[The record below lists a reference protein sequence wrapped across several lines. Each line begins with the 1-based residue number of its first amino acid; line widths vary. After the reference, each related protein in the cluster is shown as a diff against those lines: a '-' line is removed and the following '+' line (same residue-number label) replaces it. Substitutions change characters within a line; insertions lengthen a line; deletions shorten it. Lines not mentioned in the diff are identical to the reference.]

1 VQRYLPFLIEAYL
14 IRQPQQQIY
23 IVAPASST
31 DMIATLITGL
41 TDSLP
46 RQLLAELTFSTYERD
61 IAKATTQIVGLSWI
75 ETPGK
80 EASAG
85 QRFSSHFYRE
95 KLAVNCSTDEQS
107 SLIGHR
113 LVINDPS
120 LVTLASSF
128 ARYAANCLVADDVKV
143 LYELIEQAEKDP
155 ELTIERFLRLY
166 SDEVVNRGN
175 LSQEMIES
183 YLANPL
189 YQIEKLGA
197 HHFRANM
204 LDAVMSNPQWWQS
217 RLRPLLLD
225 LREQSRQEQMVVPQR
240 TPGQNHQVSRQLARK
255 RKASQRAARTSP
267 ILLNA
272 LARLAK
278 DAIPS
283 IVSAMEEAVTV
294 RDAADEATPRK
305 GMERISTL
313 LDLMSCCLLPE
324 DPIGVWKELLDS
336 VLQKPEACRF
346 LTTRW
351 DIFAWL
357 LREWDIAF
365 AEYPEYDEAVRRVL
379 VVPWPYLGEFLRL
392 RLQEQH
398 SDWHLF
404 AVDSL
409 IGDTSLT
416 PPIAQLL
423 GQNYGEEITELL
435 KHLMQEQRWWVR
447 VAQFVTQL
455 IGNGYPGKPTYY
467 SLIEQL
473 LGYLTQVPQYRL
485 LAKDLVVALTLQRYS
500 GTVSYW
506 RQIEALLREL
516 LKEGQPEEGM
526 DLFHTLASSY
536 DKERFAPIRHGWNP

>member
-1 VQRYLPFLIEAYL
+1 
-14 IRQPQQQIY
+14 
-23 IVAPASST
+23 
-31 DMIATLITGL
+31 
-41 TDSLP
+41 
-46 RQLLAELTFSTYERD
+46 
-61 IAKATTQIVGLSWI
+61 
-75 ETPGK
+75 
-80 EASAG
+80 
-85 QRFSSHFYRE
+85 
-95 KLAVNCSTDEQS
+95 
-107 SLIGHR
+107 
-113 LVINDPS
+113 
-120 LVTLASSF
+120 
-128 ARYAANCLVADDVKV
+128 
-143 LYELIEQAEKDP
+143 
-155 ELTIERFLRLY
+155 
-166 SDEVVNRGN
+166 
-175 LSQEMIES
+175 
-183 YLANPL
+183 
-189 YQIEKLGA
+189 
-197 HHFRANM
+197 
-204 LDAVMSNPQWWQS
+204 
-217 RLRPLLLD
+217 
-225 LREQSRQEQMVVPQR
+225 
-240 TPGQNHQVSRQLARK
+240 
-255 RKASQRAARTSP
+255 
-267 ILLNA
+267 
-272 LARLAK
+272 LAK

-283 IVSAMEEAVTV
+283 LVSAMEETVTV
-294 RDAADEATPRK
+294 RDAADETTPRK

-324 DPIGVWKELLDS
+324 DPIGVWKELLDTL
-336 VLQKPEACRF
+336 LQKPESCRF

-357 LREWDIAF
+357 LRQWDIAF
-365 AEYPEYDEAVRRVL
+365 TEYPEYDEAVRRVL
-379 VVPWPYLGEFLRL
+379 AVPWPHLGEFLSL

-398 SDWHLF
+398 SEWHLF
-404 AVDSL
+404 AVNSL

-416 PPIAQLL
+416 PQIAQYL

-435 KHLMQEQRWWVR
+435 KQLMQEQRWWVR